1 MTTSHTIGEHLKF
14 IQRSASFASRRALIG
29 GFIERDTIPSLPTL
43 EQDPSRARAPRH
55 TRTHSPLYAHHI
67 TTKMAAIVASNF
79 AVAAPVKVAA
89 RKISSRRAALP
100 GTCERE
106 THRAGETNNF
116 IRASRTRRGRAET
129 IETRA
134 ALDVSGFASDS
145 RPRTDRR
152 PPIPHSTTVK
162 RSVSVKAV
170 RKQQVVARCVRWIEN
185 PSRVRFQARDRA
197 RVDARVRA
205 RASGNARARP
215 RSARDAPCPGACRR
229 RGIRSRARGRGRGDI
244 DAHATEVSPDRSF
257 SG

>member
-1 MTTSHTIGEHLKF
+1 
-14 IQRSASFASRRALIG
+14 
-29 GFIERDTIPSLPTL
+29 
-43 EQDPSRARAPRH
+43 
-55 TRTHSPLYAHHI
+55 
-67 TTKMAAIVASNF
+67 MAAIVASNF
-79 AVAAPVKVAA
+79 AVAAPAKVAA

-100 GTCERE
+100 GTCKCE
-106 THRAGETNNF
+106 THRLGETNNF

-197 RVDARVRA
+197 RVDAHTGRGARQRAHATAICSGCASVSHPQTPRHPIA
-205 RASGNARARP
+205 RASPLPRRHRGTRP
-215 RSARDAPCPGACRR
+215 RFRPIALLG
-229 RGIRSRARGRGRGDI
+229 
-244 DAHATEVSPDRSF
+244 
-257 SG
+257 

>member
-55 TRTHSPLYAHHI
+55 TRTHSPLYAHHT

-170 RKQQVVARCVRWIEN
+170 RKQQVVAR
-185 PSRVRFQARDRA
+185 
-197 RVDARVRA
+197 
-205 RASGNARARP
+205 
-215 RSARDAPCPGACRR
+215 
-229 RGIRSRARGRGRGDI
+229 
-244 DAHATEVSPDRSF
+244 
-257 SG
+257 